1 MKLFKKISLI
11 LFINFG
17 ICNTVFP
24 SCNLDG
30 YLDKTKIYKSFNIEQ
45 KETIIHNN
53 SITSSYLPSISMGMG
68 QYINNDKGLVD
79 LGRTSFY
86 ISASQL
92 IFSGESLGYNNKRNE
107 LDQKRR
113 SISFAK
119 EKNDMLLKMYEDIIQ
134 YQYLRENI
142 ELTSN
147 QLNKTQIEYQKSQL
161 DFKSGNVPSL
171 EIDVKSLSFLK
182 MKNML
187 SALQDD
193 LILLED
199 KFMADYS
206 IPPEDI
212 SKITYNDI
220 VSCKSI
226 GYQELIEINKKN
238 KLQQADVE
246 LDINNAALLPSV
258 YVSVGLTPKNEG
270 ALRDLNL
277 RAMNYSGGVSV
288 SIPLTNIFNA
298 FDNKKIFAL
307 SVAKANLESEDDKKN
322 LLMMKKDILNK
333 YFNLKR
339 DIPIL
344 KKEVELKSKKMEYK
358 YWMVKE
364 KKESVL
370 SYLDLQDELYDSKIK
385 LNKYERDL
393 KYYQLYLD
401 LIN

>member
-1 MKLFKKISLI
+1 
-11 LFINFG
+11 
-17 ICNTVFP
+17 
-24 SCNLDG
+24 
-30 YLDKTKIYKSFNIEQ
+30 
-45 KETIIHNN
+45 
-53 SITSSYLPSISMGMG
+53 
-68 QYINNDKGLVD
+68 
-79 LGRTSFY
+79 
-86 ISASQL
+86 
-92 IFSGESLGYNNKRNE
+92 
-107 LDQKRR
+107 
-113 SISFAK
+113 
-119 EKNDMLLKMYEDIIQ
+119 
-134 YQYLRENI
+134 ENI

-187 SALQDD
+187 SALQND

-298 FDNKKIFAL
+298 FDNKKNFAL

-339 DIPIL
+339 DMPIL

>member
-1 MKLFKKISLI
+1 MKFFKKISLI

-17 ICNTVFP
+17 ICNTVFS

-45 KETIIHNN
+45 KETLIHNN

-113 SISFAK
+113 NISFAK
-119 EKNDMLLKMYEDIIQ
+119 EKNDMLLKIYEDIIQ

-187 SALQDD
+187 SALQND

-270 ALRDLNL
+270 ALR
-277 RAMNYSGGVSV
+277 
-288 SIPLTNIFNA
+288 
-298 FDNKKIFAL
+298 
-307 SVAKANLESEDDKKN
+307 
-322 LLMMKKDILNK
+322 
-333 YFNLKR
+333 
-339 DIPIL
+339 
-344 KKEVELKSKKMEYK
+344 
-358 YWMVKE
+358 
-364 KKESVL
+364 
-370 SYLDLQDELYDSKIK
+370 
-385 LNKYERDL
+385 
-393 KYYQLYLD
+393 
-401 LIN
+401 

>member
-1 MKLFKKISLI
+1 
-11 LFINFG
+11 
-17 ICNTVFP
+17 
-24 SCNLDG
+24 
-30 YLDKTKIYKSFNIEQ
+30 
-45 KETIIHNN
+45 
-53 SITSSYLPSISMGMG
+53 MGMG

-147 QLNKTQIEYQKSQL
+147 QLNKTQIEYQKTQL

-298 FDNKKIFAL
+298 FDNKKNFAL

-401 LIN
+401 FIN